1 MLGLPCQQDLSM
13 SNQGPPG
20 KIVELPYA
28 GARASPARIVAGL
41 RGVAGKRL
49 GGLMSALFDS
59 VDDALFDM
67 AERAGTNQN
76 QSRYFE
82 GMREIR
88 RKRQQAEQSFA
99 EAIARRMVD
108 FEAGK
113 LLPST
118 EASSAPAPAATR
130 EPLALVDE
138 ADLEESLAI
147 NAMVDRCVTRLQRP
161 LYALEQRLA
170 HVAGG
175 KTVDTANDPIGPRQL
190 SMDFND
196 AIRPFEIDLS
206 VRLIVLK
213 LFERHVLSNLEPMY
227 DECNELLV
235 QAGVLSDLRY
245 AAAVQRR
252 PAPPPR
258 DSGAAAGTREAQNVL
273 EEIGQQ
279 LDAQPQQTDHQILD
293 LVTELRGLLAARHG
307 PTASSPAAGTPGTGA
322 TPGLAPNLRAG
333 AAGPGELLNALSLMQ
348 GQLRSLPMQAD
359 PGPVADAGTVKRQ
372 LLDTVRSFGGQAA
385 PGHLGADEDTID
397 LVGMMFDYA
406 VQDRNLPAPIQAL
419 LGRLQIPY
427 LKVALMDREF
437 VAQRNHPARKLLDQL
452 ADACVGWSEDSDK
465 DGRLYGKVQETVT
478 TLLREFDDD
487 PSVFARLGNEFNEFV
502 DKNRKRAELLE
513 RRAAEAASG
522 RERLESAQ
530 RIAAREILSRVSGR
544 NLPTSVRDLLTRRW
558 SNYLVLT
565 RLRYGEDSPE
575 WRAATRFIDD
585 FAWSVEP
592 KKDDQDRLRLREMTP
607 EIERL
612 LKQGL
617 AATGFHEGHL
627 QELWEEVSTIYRA
640 QTEPQPVAIG
650 GAQTPP
656 ARAPAD
662 LNQADEAMTIRF
674 ASSRAGEEVVFTGD
688 AADAS
693 PGDTLDAAT
702 LEALDTW
709 LKIARALKTG
719 TWFEFVKDDGSRER
733 AKLLWISTI
742 KALYLFVNRNGLKI
756 AEKTATE
763 LAEELKDQKAVI
775 LEQVALVDR
784 ALDAILK
791 QLNEQPAA
799 EGSAADAPGTPGT
812 DAAAAVVAP
821 TPASA
826 LASTPA
832 PAPASSTAALKPPAP
847 AAVTTP
853 PATLARTPF
862 VVRPAVER
870 PIAPRKPDEPGK
882 R

>member
-1 MLGLPCQQDLSM
+1 M

-20 KIVELPYA
+20 KIVELPFTSPRSNAARVYA
-28 GARASPARIVAGL
+28 SL
-41 RGVAGKRL
+41 RGVVSKRL
-49 GGLMSALFDS
+49 GGLLSALFDS

-67 AERAGTNQN
+67 AERAGSN
-76 QSRYFE
+76 QSQSHYFE

-88 RKRQQAEQSFA
+88 RKRQPAELAFA
-99 EAIARRMVD
+99 ETIARRLLD

-113 LLPST
+113 LLPNA
-118 EASSAPAPAATR
+118 EASASPAVTR

-138 ADLEESLAI
+138 ADLEETLAI
-147 NAMVDRCVTRLQRP
+147 NAMVDKCVTRLQRP

-170 HVAGG
+170 FLAGG
-175 KTVDTANDPIGPRQL
+175 QTVDAANDPIGPRQL
-190 SMDFND
+190 SLAFND

-213 LFERHVLSNLEPMY
+213 LFERHVLSNLELMY

-235 QAGVLSDLRY
+235 QAGVLPELRY

-252 PAPPPR
+252 ASPPPR
-258 DSGAAAGTREAQNVL
+258 EPGAAPGAREAQNVL
-273 EEIGQQ
+273 EEIEQQ
-279 LDAQPQQTDHQILD
+279 LDGQPQQTDHQILD

-307 PTASSPAAGTPGTGA
+307 PAGTPAPMGPALAGSA
-322 TPGLAPNLRAG
+322 QGLAPNLRAG
-333 AAGPGELLNALSLMQ
+333 APGPGELLNALSLMQ
-348 GQLRSLPMQAD
+348 GQLRSQAMQTGM
-359 PGPVADAGTVKRQ
+359 GPVADSGTVKRQ

-465 DGRLYGKVQETVT
+465 DGRLFNKVQETVT
-478 TLLREFDDD
+478 TLLRDFDDD
-487 PSVFARLGNEFNEFV
+487 PSVFARLGNEFSEFV

-522 RERLESAQ
+522 RERLENAQ

-544 NLPTSVRDLLTRRW
+544 NLPGSVRDLLTRRW

-592 KKDDQDRLRLREMTP
+592 KKDDNDRLRLREMTP

-627 QELWEEVSTIYRA
+627 QELWDEVNSIYRS
-640 QTEPQPVAIG
+640 QTEPHAPSEP
-650 GAQTPP
+650 GALAHVP
-656 ARAPAD
+656 AQSAGTEAD
-662 LNQADEAMTIRF
+662 AEALTIRF
-674 ASSRAGEEVVFTGD
+674 ASSKAGEEVVFSGD
-688 AADAS
+688 AVDDGGGES
-693 PGDTLDAAT
+693 LDAAT

-709 LKIARALKTG
+709 LKIARALKAG

-763 LAEELKDQKAVI
+763 LAEELKDQKAVV

-791 QLNEQPAA
+791 QLKEKSPGDGTVQENPAT
-799 EGSAADAPGTPGT
+799 S
-812 DAAAAVVAP
+812 AP
-821 TPASA
+821 TPASPA
-826 LASTPA
+826 MPATQAAVPAPSAGNAAASAAGVPAARAPSAQPPAVTRTPVPSPTPA
-832 PAPASSTAALKPPAP
+832 PAT
-847 AAVTTP
+847 
-853 PATLARTPF
+853 RTPF
-862 VVRPAVER
+862 SLRPAIER
-870 PIAPRKPDEPGK
+870 PRSVPAKDDPGK

>member
-1 MLGLPCQQDLSM
+1 MLGPSRQQDLPM

-28 GARASPARIVAGL
+28 GARTSPARIIAAL
-41 RGVAGKRL
+41 RGVAGKRV
-49 GGLMSALFDS
+49 GGLLSALFDS

-67 AERAGTNQN
+67 AERAGSNQS

-88 RKRQQAEQSFA
+88 RKRQSAEQAFA
-99 EAIARRMVD
+99 EAIARRLVD

-113 LLPST
+113 LLPNA
-118 EASSAPAPAATR
+118 EASAAPTAAR

-147 NAMVDRCVTRLQRP
+147 NAMVDKCVTRLQRP

-170 HVAGG
+170 HLAGG
-175 KTVDTANDPIGPRQL
+175 QTVDAANDPIGPRQL
-190 SMDFND
+190 SLAFND
-196 AIRPFEIDLS
+196 AIRPFEVDLS

-213 LFERHVLSNLEPMY
+213 LFERHVLSNLETFY

-235 QAGVLSDLRY
+235 QAGVLPDLRY

-258 DSGAAAGTREAQNVL
+258 ESAPAPGASEAQNVL
-273 EEIGQQ
+273 ADIEQQ
-279 LDAQPQQTDHQILD
+279 LDGQPQQTDHQILD

-307 PTASSPAAGTPGTGA
+307 PMAPAPAGGAPAVAGTSGS
-322 TPGLAPNLRAG
+322 APNLRAG
-333 AAGPGELLNALSLMQ
+333 APGAGELLNALSLMQ
-348 GQLRSLPMQAD
+348 GQLRNQPLQQDM
-359 PGPVADAGTVKRQ
+359 GPVADASTVKRQ
-372 LLDTVRSFGGQAA
+372 LLDTVRSFGGQSA

-465 DGRLYGKVQETVT
+465 DGRLFGKVQETVT
-478 TLLREFDDD
+478 TLLRDFDDD
-487 PSVFARLGNEFNEFV
+487 PSVFARLSGEFSEFV

-522 RERLESAQ
+522 RERLENSQ
-530 RIAAREILSRVSGR
+530 RIAAREILTRVSGR
-544 NLPTSVRDLLTRRW
+544 NLPNSVRDLLTRRW

-565 RLRYGEDSPE
+565 RLRHGEDSPE

-627 QELWEEVSTIYRA
+627 QELWDEVSAIYRS
-640 QTEPQPVAIG
+640 QTEPQAAAPT
-650 GAQTPP
+650 GAQVHAAAPEPP
-656 ARAPAD
+656 SAE
-662 LNQADEAMTIRF
+662 EALTIRF
-674 ASSRAGEEVVFTGD
+674 ASSRAGDEVVFSGD
-688 AADAS
+688 AVDSSA
-693 PGDTLDAAT
+693 GEQLDAAT

-709 LKIARALKTG
+709 LKIARALKAG

-763 LAEELKDQKAVI
+763 LAEELKDQKAVV

-791 QLNEQPAA
+791 QLKEKPAA
-799 EGSAADAPGTPGT
+799 EGPTADTAAPPGL
-812 DAAAAVVAP
+812 AAAA
-821 TPASA
+821 
-826 LASTPA
+826 
-832 PAPASSTAALKPPAP
+832 PPAP
-847 AAVTTP
+847 AAQAPAQAPASAPTP
-853 PATLARTPF
+853 PAAAPRQATPAASTPSAAAPARTPF
-862 VVRPAVER
+862 VVRPAAER
-870 PIAPRKPDEPGK
+870 PAAPRGPHDPDK

>member
-1 MLGLPCQQDLSM
+1 M

-20 KIVELPYA
+20 KIVELPVA
-28 GARASPARIVAGL
+28 AARTSPARVLAAL
-41 RGVAGKRL
+41 RGIAGKRL

-67 AERAGTNQN
+67 AERAGSNQN
-76 QSRYFE
+76 QSRYFD

-88 RKRQQAEQSFA
+88 RKRQQAEQLFA
-99 EAIARRMVD
+99 ETIARGLVD
-108 FEAGK
+108 FESGK

-118 EASSAPAPAATR
+118 EAQTEAAPTR

-147 NAMVDRCVTRLQRP
+147 NAMVDKCVTRLQRP

-170 HVAGG
+170 HLAGG
-175 KTVDTANDPIGPRQL
+175 KTVDAANDPIGPRRL
-190 SMDFND
+190 SVALSE

-227 DECNELLV
+227 DECNEMLV
-235 QAGVLSDLRY
+235 QSGVLPDLRY
-245 AAAVQRR
+245 AAAVSRR
-252 PAPPPR
+252 PGPPPR
-258 DSGAAAGTREAQNVL
+258 EAAAAPAAREAQSVL

-279 LDAQPQQTDHQILD
+279 LDGQPQQTDHQILD

-307 PTASSPAAGTPGTGA
+307 PVSAPPAAGAHAMGGGPA
-322 TPGLAPNLRAG
+322 TAPNLRAG
-333 AAGPGELLNALSLMQ
+333 APGPGELLNALSLMQ
-348 GQLRSLPMQAD
+348 GQLRSQASQAEL
-359 PGPVADAGTVKRQ
+359 GPAADAETVKRQ
-372 LLDTVRSFGGQAA
+372 LLDTVRSFGGQAT

-452 ADACVGWSEDSDK
+452 ADACVGWSEESDK
-465 DGRLYGKVQETVT
+465 DGRLFGKVQETVT
-478 TLLREFDDD
+478 TLLRDFDDD
-487 PSVFARLGNEFNEFV
+487 PSVFARLATDFSEFI

-544 NLPTSVRDLLTRRW
+544 NLPGSVRDLLTRRW

-565 RLRYGEDSPE
+565 RLRHGEDSPE

-592 KKDDQDRLRLREMTP
+592 KKDDHDRLRLREMTP

-627 QELWEEVSTIYRA
+627 QELWEEVSSIYRA
-640 QTEPQPVAIG
+640 QTEPQAAAPGSAL
-650 GAQTPP
+650 AQTVQ
-656 ARAPAD
+656 APAEPPRPE
-662 LNQADEAMTIRF
+662 EAMTIRF
-674 ASSRAGEEVVFTGD
+674 ASSKAGEEVVFTGD
-688 AADAS
+688 AVDAQDD
-693 PGDTLDAAT
+693 GTLDAAT

-791 QLNEQPAA
+791 QLKEKNDDATAAQPQAIPGADATPAA
-799 EGSAADAPGTPGT
+799 APSTAAAAPGTARAQQ
-812 DAAAAVVAP
+812 AAAAPPAAAAKQATPVVA
-821 TPASA
+821 
-826 LASTPA
+826 
-832 PAPASSTAALKPPAP
+832 
-847 AAVTTP
+847 TP
-853 PATLARTPF
+853 PAAAPARTPF
-862 VVRPAVER
+862 VVRPAVVR
-870 PIAPRKPDEPGK
+870 PPATRDPNDPGK